1 MTKSLRVLNS
11 RQVNVIHPNKT
22 TEITFVTFLL
32 SRKNKNNLFLM
43 GTVNSEFK
51 GALCEVYSVRGVK
64 IQYIE
69 VSNLT
74 E

>member
-64 IQYIE
+64 IQCIE